1 MLCASRN
8 LTRSTLG
15 VNSTAVHAFILGDA
29 PPKDLNR
36 PDTRYLKK
44 ICRAKRLDIPTVA
57 ALAPGN

>member
-1 MLCASRN
+1 
-8 LTRSTLG
+8 LG